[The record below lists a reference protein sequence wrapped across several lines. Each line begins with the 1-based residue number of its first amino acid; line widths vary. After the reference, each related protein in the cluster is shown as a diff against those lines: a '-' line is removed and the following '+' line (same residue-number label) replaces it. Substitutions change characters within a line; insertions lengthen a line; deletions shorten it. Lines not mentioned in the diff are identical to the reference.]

1 MGIKK
6 IFMRGGRLRPC
17 VVPLAALVVLGA
29 FAAAGVTQLIA
40 TFRYDRK
47 DISQD
52 PVDLGIAK
60 MDVPEGITSIA
71 LFGIDARN
79 DNFRGLSDSIMIITA
94 DAEHNSIKLVS
105 VMRDSLV
112 KVDGYG
118 YQKINAAYNLG
129 GAQLAV
135 KTLNQTFDLDIRNYA
150 TVDFVSMAGII
161 DVVGGIEAELT
172 KAEVKNANVQIKTM
186 NQERKTPLDYIEK
199 EGLQTLSGI
208 QAVAFSRVRY
218 VATVNGTQDDF
229 GRTERQRLVMYQLFQ
244 KALAMDISK
253 YPAMIKAIMPY
264 METSLSYNDIFKL
277 AGILTSSGLSFRQ
290 ERIPVD
296 GAVINEGL
304 NVKGLGSCV
313 YYNLDYAAKLLNAF
327 IYEDVSFEDYM
338 AQNGVDRSG
347 WYAGATGET
356 SGKQPVS
363 EAEEEEEIET
373 GGVSGGSETQAPSAG
388 TGEEDPPEESGNTS
402 SGEKPGDEST
412 GGQTGEEDP
421 PDEGTTEDPPDTND
435 PEGGEGDSGEESGG
449 GSGSI
454 LPPPVIS
461 IL

>member
-199 EGLQTLSGI
+199 EGL
-208 QAVAFSRVRY
+208 
-218 VATVNGTQDDF
+218 
-229 GRTERQRLVMYQLFQ
+229 
-244 KALAMDISK
+244 
-253 YPAMIKAIMPY
+253 
-264 METSLSYNDIFKL
+264 
-277 AGILTSSGLSFRQ
+277 
-290 ERIPVD
+290 
-296 GAVINEGL
+296 

-435 PEGGEGDSGEESGG
+435 PEGGESDSGEESGG